1 MTNIHITNRHK
12 ENRHKTAIGEGELQL
27 ERPPTKVLATIA
39 GQGCRSVE
47 KIFRRPVD
55 HIFCIDRMVDTFL
68 RKIVCNDVDA
78 PFQIHRA
85 DIRRGF
91 KKSTEYEEAI
101 Y

>member
-1 MTNIHITNRHK
+1 MDTKKIDIKRLLGRGNCSLNGLLPK
-12 ENRHKTAIGEGELQL
+12 SLPPLQV
-27 ERPPTKVLATIA
+27 RVAAPI
-39 GQGCRSVE
+39 E

-68 RKIVCNDVDA
+68 SKIVCNDVDA

-91 KKSTEYEEAI
+91 QKSTGYEAAI